1 MKPWYII
8 FFIIGSTTFANNNHY
23 IYENFSNNVKNYIQF
38 LSHQLGVPISII
50 SIGPRRN
57 QIIHIET

>member
-1 MKPWYII
+1 MRDQFIDQYNWMK
-8 FFIIGSTTFANNNHY
+8 
-23 IYENFSNNVKNYIQF
+23 ENILKRKNYIQF
-38 LSHQLGVPISII
+38 ISHQLGVPNSII